1 MADEADPQGMKRPN
15 IPTKKAADKNAD
27 RQRIATKKGSKGDRP
42 RIPTKKDSQGD
53 RPSIPVKKKDR
64 PQIPTKGYGNDN
76 EDRPRIPTKK
86 DSKGDRPSIPTK
98 KSPYGDRPSIPTKKE
113 DRQERPLIP
122 TKKTPPTGPPNS
134 DYRAGAPV
142 SPKGMQKRG
151 GYAQEFPQSRRML
164 PSIHTKSRLPNI
176 AVGEGND
183 PKGMQRPNAPYDQAS
198 DPDNFAPF
206 KKGERFDGPPGAGK
220 YTGF

>member
-1 MADEADPQGMKRPN
+1 MADEANPQGMKRPN
-15 IPTKKAADKNAD
+15 IPTKKAADKKAD

-42 RIPTKKDSQGD
+42 NIPTKKDSKGD
-53 RPSIPVKKKDR
+53 RPSIPTKKKDR

-76 EDRPRIPTKK
+76 EDRPR
-86 DSKGDRPSIPTK
+86 IPTK

-122 TKKTPPTGPPNS
+122 TKTPPTGPPNF

-142 SPKGMQKRG
+142 SPKGMQKRE
-151 GYAQEFPQSRRML
+151 GYVQESPQSRRML

-183 PKGMQRPNAPYDQAS
+183 PKGMQRPDVPYYQAS

>member
-1 MADEADPQGMKRPN
+1 MADEANPQGMKRPN

-42 RIPTKKDSQGD
+42 SIPTKKDSQGD

-86 DSKGDRPSIPTK
+86 
-98 KSPYGDRPSIPTKKE
+98 SPYGDRPVIPTRKE

-122 TKKTPPTGPPNS
+122 TKKTPPTGPPNFDPPTGPS
-134 DYRAGAPV
+134 V

-151 GYAQEFPQSRRML
+151 GYTQEPPRSNRML